1 MSTRTTN
8 AHRRSFACMA
18 RGTLAII
25 ILGGD
30 MASSDS
36 WSKLTVNDG
45 YASSSGNPRAGLK
58 SQSTVASAT
67 SAATGPQPTW
77 AAAEQSEETLGH
89 AVRQRSR
96 WQITH
101 RKVLSRF
108 HSFDQLAASASSLR
122 RRRTRVIRAEDSG
135 EAEES
140 VTRVAEPAATESAVR
155 KSTAAASEETLVRRG
170 YGNFK
175 PACPEAGCISFAG

>member
-1 MSTRTTN
+1 M
-8 AHRRSFACMA
+8 
-18 RGTLAII
+18 
-25 ILGGD
+25 
-30 MASSDS
+30 
-36 WSKLTVNDG
+36 
-45 YASSSGNPRAGLK
+45 
-58 SQSTVASAT
+58 
-67 SAATGPQPTW
+67 AATGSIGPMSPERRERME
-77 AAAEQSEETLGH
+77 ANARAYMSAGFPAEQSEETLGH